1 MVNNL
6 NFQIN
11 IVGNCWKKTRVK
23 CNWFCDCMSFT
34 CNHKDMDQEGYK
46 TMKILPVLYL
56 VGRIINDLTLTD
68 LTIVVDI
75 KSSWCVVIGTSSE
88 IK

>member
-1 MVNNL
+1 
-6 NFQIN
+6 
-11 IVGNCWKKTRVK
+11 
-23 CNWFCDCMSFT
+23 
-34 CNHKDMDQEGYK
+34 MDQEGYK